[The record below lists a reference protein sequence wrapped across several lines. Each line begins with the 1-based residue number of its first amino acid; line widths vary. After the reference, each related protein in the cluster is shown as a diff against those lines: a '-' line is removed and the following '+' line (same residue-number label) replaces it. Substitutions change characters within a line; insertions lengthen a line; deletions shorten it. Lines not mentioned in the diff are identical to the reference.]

1 MSNRGRVSYI
11 GHQGVTLYLN
21 GETWNFRIF
30 FVTTL
35 KFSNS
40 EIEIFEKVF
49 HWNSDVCSDIQYRC
63 KNFLHPTP
71 ASLTPQRGA
80 KLRSV
85 FNVFVV
91 NYNTLYSLYYYITLY
106 FYGYLKAI
114 QLDAELNKSYACS
127 KSCLLLIQTV
137 EGWNIVKYFKKH
149 QYCGIFWF

>member
-1 MSNRGRVSYI
+1 MKFSK
-11 GHQGVTLYLN
+11 
-21 GETWNFRIF
+21 WNFRIF

-40 EIEIFEKVF
+40 EIEIFEKVL
-49 HWNSDVCSDIQYRC
+49 HWNSDVCSDIQY
-63 KNFLHPTP
+63 NGFYTPPP

-137 EGWNIVKYFKKH
+137 EGWNIVKYFKKTSILW
-149 QYCGIFWF
+149 YILVLKKAL